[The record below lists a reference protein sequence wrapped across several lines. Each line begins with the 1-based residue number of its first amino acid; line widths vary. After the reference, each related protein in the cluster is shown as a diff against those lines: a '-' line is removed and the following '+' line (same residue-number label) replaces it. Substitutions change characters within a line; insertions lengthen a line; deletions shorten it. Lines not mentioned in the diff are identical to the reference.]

1 MNKQSIS
8 INLYQRDIDITPT
21 ADEKTI
27 GHFASIGDA
36 VEAVVDELNLNE
48 TNNFS
53 MEMWSKNPIKIID
66 KYYGM
71 HIELEYTQG
80 CKG

>member
-1 MNKQSIS
+1 MNMQSIS
-8 INLYQRDIDITPT
+8 INLYQRDI
-21 ADEKTI
+21 ANMSAEKTI
-27 GHFASIGDA
+27 GHFSSIGDA

-53 MEMWSKNPIKIID
+53 MEMWSKNPIKLID

-71 HIELEYTQG
+71 HIEVEYTQG

>member
-1 MNKQSIS
+1 MQSIS
-8 INLYQRDIDITPT
+8 INLYQRDIAPMS
-21 ADEKTI
+21 DEKTI

-53 MEMWSKNPIKIID
+53 MEMWSKNPIKLID

-71 HIELEYTQG
+71 HIEVEYTQG

>member
-1 MNKQSIS
+1 MNMQSIS
-8 INLYQRDIDITPT
+8 INLYQRDIAPIS
-21 ADEKTI
+21 DEKTI
-27 GHFASIGDA
+27 GHFSSIGDA

-53 MEMWSKNPIKIID
+53 MEMWSKNPIKLID

-71 HIELEYTQG
+71 HIEVEHTQG
-80 CKG
+80 SKG

>member
-1 MNKQSIS
+1 MNMQSIT
-8 INLYQRDIDITPT
+8 INLYQRDNE
-21 ADEKTI
+21 AMSDEKTI
-27 GHFASIGDA
+27 GHFSSIGDA
-36 VEAVVDELNLNE
+36 IEAVVDELNLNE

-53 MEMWSKNPIKIID
+53 MEMWSKNPIKLID

-71 HIELEYTQG
+71 HIEVEYTQG

>member
-1 MNKQSIS
+1 MNMQSIS
-8 INLYQRDIDITPT
+8 INLYQRDIAPMS
-21 ADEKTI
+21 DEKTI

-53 MEMWSKNPIKIID
+53 MDMWSKNPIKLID

-71 HIELEYTQG
+71 HIEVEYTQG

>member
-1 MNKQSIS
+1 MNMQSIS
-8 INLYQRDIDITPT
+8 INLYQRDIAPISN
-21 ADEKTI
+21 EKTI

-36 VEAVVDELNLNE
+36 VETVVDELNLNE

-53 MEMWSKNPIKIID
+53 RELWSKNPVKIID

-71 HIELEYTQG
+71 HIELEYSQG

>member
-1 MNKQSIS
+1 MNMQSIS
-8 INLYQRDIDITPT
+8 INLYQRDIEAMSDK
-21 ADEKTI
+21 KTI
-27 GHFASIGDA
+27 GHFSSIGDA

-53 MEMWSKNPIKIID
+53 MEMWSKNPVKIID

>member
-1 MNKQSIS
+1 MYMQSIS
-8 INLYQRDIDITPT
+8 INLYQRENE
-21 ADEKTI
+21 AMSDEKTI

-53 MEMWSKNPIKIID
+53 MEMWSKNPVKIID

>member
-1 MNKQSIS
+1 MQSIS
-8 INLYQRDIDITPT
+8 INLYQRDIHTMS
-21 ADEKTI
+21 DEKTI
-27 GHFASIGDA
+27 GHFSSIGDA

-53 MEMWSKNPIKIID
+53 MEMWSKNPIKLID

-71 HIELEYTQG
+71 HIEVEYTQG

>member
-1 MNKQSIS
+1 MQSIS
-8 INLYQRDIDITPT
+8 INLYQRDIAPMS
-21 ADEKTI
+21 DEKTI

-53 MEMWSKNPIKIID
+53 MDMWSKNPIKLID

-71 HIELEYTQG
+71 HIEVEYTQG

>member
-1 MNKQSIS
+1 MNMQSIS
-8 INLYQRDIDITPT
+8 INLYQRDIDTMS
-21 ADEKTI
+21 AEKTI
-27 GHFASIGDA
+27 GHFSSIGDA

-53 MEMWSKNPIKIID
+53 MEMWSKNPIKLID

-71 HIELEYTQG
+71 HIEVEYTQG

>member
-1 MNKQSIS
+1 MNMQSIS
-8 INLYQRDIDITPT
+8 INLYQRDIAPMS
-21 ADEKTI
+21 DEKTI

-53 MEMWSKNPIKIID
+53 MEMWSKNPIKLID

-71 HIELEYTQG
+71 HIEVEYTQG

>member
-1 MNKQSIS
+1 MQSIS
-8 INLYQRDIDITPT
+8 INLYQRDIAPIS
-21 ADEKTI
+21 DEKTI

-53 MEMWSKNPIKIID
+53 MELWSKNPVKIID

-71 HIELEYTQG
+71 HIEVEYTQG

>member
-1 MNKQSIS
+1 MQSIS
-8 INLYQRDIDITPT
+8 INLYQRDITT
-21 ADEKTI
+21 MSDEKTI
-27 GHFASIGDA
+27 GHFSSIGDA

-53 MEMWSKNPIKIID
+53 MEMWSKNPVKLID

-71 HIELEYTQG
+71 HIEVEYTQG